1 MLLHSSTLWLF
12 WLAIRYNL
20 ETEWKNTFPYIREM
34 DREELFD
41 KGRNEILDNLV
52 SLSTIP
58 SVTWEKKIKER
69 LWQKLQSYV
78 FEHIFEPAQLKT
90 NLGWVCLFLWLSAVR
105 LSKTR
110 LSAHSPYL

>member
-1 MLLHSSTLWLF
+1 MIYPVT
-12 WLAIRYNL
+12 LAIRYNL
-20 ETEWKNTFPYIREM
+20 ETEWKNTFPHIREM

-69 LWQKLQSYV
+69 LWQRLQSYV

-90 NLGWVCLFLWLSAVR
+90 NLG
-105 LSKTR
+105 
-110 LSAHSPYL
+110 